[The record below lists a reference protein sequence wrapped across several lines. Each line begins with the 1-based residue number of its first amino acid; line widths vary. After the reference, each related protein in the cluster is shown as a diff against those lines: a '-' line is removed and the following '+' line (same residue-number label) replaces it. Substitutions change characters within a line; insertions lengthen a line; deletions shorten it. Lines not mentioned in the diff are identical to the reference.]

1 MSAGWLWREVG
12 FGCPRRES
20 VRARAG
26 VELHGTVILGKL
38 EAQKGVVDG
47 YKVFFLENPNCR
59 NFVLEEKKP
68 EKKIK
73 PLGAT

>member
-1 MSAGWLWREVG
+1 M
-12 FGCPRRES
+12 
-20 VRARAG
+20 
-26 VELHGTVILGKL
+26 L
-38 EAQKGVVDG
+38 EAQKGAVDG
-47 YKVFFLENPNCR
+47 YKVFCLENPNCR